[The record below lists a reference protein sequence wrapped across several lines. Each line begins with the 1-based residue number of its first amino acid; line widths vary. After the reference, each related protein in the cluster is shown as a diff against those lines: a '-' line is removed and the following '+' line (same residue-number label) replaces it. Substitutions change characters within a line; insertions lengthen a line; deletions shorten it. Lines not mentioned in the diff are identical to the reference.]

1 MSVKC
6 VKCGTEL
13 PDGVAFCTECG
24 TKVEKPEP
32 APQPEPQPEPAS
44 QPTPEPRTAPQP
56 APEVKAA
63 PVYTE
68 EPVGFFP
75 YFGLMA
81 LFALP
86 FVGFICSI
94 IFSFAPKKKS
104 LKSFARAQLV
114 WTLIGA
120 VLSVILV
127 IIGLIIGKS
136 IVDGISS
143 SFGSLTDGGIPD
155 LKGLLDEI
163 MSQLPME

>member
-32 APQPEPQPEPAS
+32 APQPEPAS
-44 QPTPEPRTAPQP
+44 QPTPEPRTVPQP

-104 LKSFARAQLV
+104 LTIRA
-114 WTLIGA
+114 
-120 VLSVILV
+120 
-127 IIGLIIGKS
+127 KP
-136 IVDGISS
+136 
-143 SFGSLTDGGIPD
+143 SLRA
-155 LKGLLDEI
+155 
-163 MSQLPME
+163 